1 MCSALHHATLNKG
14 QIPLPYQLWI
24 VTKFPS
30 LFVFFNHIYYPY
42 FLPSFE
48 IFHST
53 CWSISF
59 PTPLFSLPDTLPL
72 TSPRSIPQSKKR
84 FGIPLEFRN
93 LPVSSCQLMDS
104 YHWSVLGPKEE
115 LVQKSKVNQMKRTK
129 VSFKESVWGH
139 FFMTPKQK
147 DSKLLLVLK
156 MYYMGLHS

>member
-24 VTKFPS
+24 VTKYPS
-30 LFVFFNHIYYPY
+30 LFFSITFIIPIFCLALKFSTPRADLFH
-42 FLPSFE
+42 FLLPSS
-48 IFHST
+48 HYRPHYLSLHPAP
-53 CWSISF
+53 F
-59 PTPLFSLPDTLPL
+59 PTQKS
-72 TSPRSIPQSKKR
+72 

-147 DSKLLLVLK
+147 DSKLVLVLK